1 MYAAIYRRHG
11 DAASVLE
18 TVITNRPIPTA
29 GQVLLKVHS
38 ASLNP
43 VDIKLIENNLPRQFI
58 PLPKIPGADVYG
70 TIVSTDQCDNCPYD
84 VGDRVI
90 CMLPLLY
97 SVYGALA
104 QYVAVDIDLVAR
116 VSPDMESTSLASLP
130 LVGLTVLQALH
141 FDTLPMVSYPIPF
154 YENKKILIQGGSGG
168 LGTFA
173 VQYCKNVL
181 KMYVIAT
188 CSSHNVQYVRSL
200 GADEVIDYNLDKF
213 ENSVRDVDI
222 VLDPYSYLYEERTLG
237 NTSGHEYHR
246 PSVIRPH
253 KDSQYIKI
261 ASSPYTD
268 ANTDMFHLSI
278 PEASPVKLMSDVAKV
293 SRRHLFR
300 AFGHTVP
307 TYKVVFVHP
316 NGLQLRDII
325 SNVSQGRIK
334 PCVTTRRFQLM
345 TGLQEAFSSLRTGHV
360 QGKIIIDIP

>member
-1 MYAAIYRRHG
+1 M
-11 DAASVLE
+11 
-18 TVITNRPIPTA
+18 
-29 GQVLLKVHS
+29 
-38 ASLNP
+38 
-43 VDIKLIENNLPRQFI
+43 
-58 PLPKIPGADVYG
+58 
-70 TIVSTDQCDNCPYD
+70 
-84 VGDRVI
+84 
-90 CMLPLLY
+90 
-97 SVYGALA
+97 
-104 QYVAVDIDLVAR
+104 
-116 VSPDMESTSLASLP
+116 TSLASLS
-130 LVGLTVLQALH
+130 LGGLTVLQALH

-168 LGTFA
+168 LG
-173 VQYCKNVL
+173 NVL

-200 GADEVIDYNLDKF
+200 GADEVIDYNLDKL

-237 NTSGHEYHR
+237 NTKGHEYHR
-246 PSVIRPH
+246 PSVLRPH

-300 AFGHTVP
+300 AVGHTVP

-325 SNVSQGRIK
+325 AYVSQGRIK

-345 TGLQEAFSSLRTGHV
+345 TELQEAFFSLRTGHV